1 MKKLLET
8 LSAMVL
14 LLMFIL
20 VMVTVVFRNILK
32 IPSSW
37 SQELSQVMFVF
48 IVFMGSAAIMK
59 FEKHISID
67 TIVFQLPKKA
77 QRIVRIVGRLLVA
90 PFLYILISGSFYNV
104 SVTWDN
110 YLSTVPWFRMGI
122 VYLVVMISGILMAL
136 YLVVNMIQDIR
147 GRYHTD
153 IHIMGTD
160 LSDITEEPK
169 Q

>member
-8 LSAMVL
+8 LSALVL

-48 IVFMGSAAIMK
+48 IVFIGSAAIMK
-59 FEKHISID
+59 YEKHISID
-67 TIVFQLPKKA
+67 TVVFQLPKEV
-77 QRIVRIVGRLLVA
+77 QRIVRIIGRLLIA
-90 PFLYILISGSFYNV
+90 PFLYVLISGSFYNI
-104 SVTWDN
+104 SATWNN

-122 VYLVVMISGILMAL
+122 VYLVVLISGVLMAF

-160 LSDITEEPK
+160 LSEITEEPK
-169 Q
+169 P